1 MQIQPKTHWLWTTL
15 LLIAFL
21 PVITSVA
28 AEEKLPEGTLA
39 IVNGV
44 TIPLS
49 ELDNAIDQVRQQA
62 QLKGERL
69 DQARM
74 PEIKR
79 MLTDRLIQQEL
90 LYQES
95 RRQGIVVETAD
106 VEEQITKMRDR
117 FSSDAE
123 FKQAL
128 AKIDTTLPELRVQVE
143 RRLAVQGL
151 LDREIL
157 QKVQI
162 TAEESKAFYDNNPNY
177 FKQPDQVRARHI
189 LIKVDP
195 EADEAELKK
204 ARQKIE
210 EIQARLQGGEDF
222 AELARELSEGPSA
235 AKGGDLGFFDRRQ
248 MVKPFADAAFALK
261 PGEISGVVQTRFGY
275 HLIMVEERK
284 PESKMPYEEVK
295 DRLEQSLKQ
304 QKAEKMLN
312 AYLET
317 LKAQA
322 TIIR

>member
-1 MQIQPKTHWLWTTL
+1 MRTQPKTNWLWITL
-15 LLIAFL
+15 LFITFL
-21 PVITSVA
+21 PAPTSVA
-28 AEEKLPEGTLA
+28 AEKKLPEGALA

-95 RRQGIVVETAD
+95 RRQGIVVETASI
-106 VEEQITKMRDR
+106 EEQIGKMRDR

-128 AKIDTTLPELRVQVE
+128 VKIDTTLPELRVQVE

-157 QKVQI
+157 KKVQI

-177 FKQPDQVRARHI
+177 FKEPDQVRARHI

-195 EADEAELKK
+195 EADEADLKK

-210 EIQARLQGGEDF
+210 AIEARLQAGEDF
-222 AELARELSEGPSA
+222 AKLARELSEGPSA
-235 AKGGDLGFFDRRQ
+235 TKGGDLGFFDRRQ

-275 HLIMVEERK
+275 HLITVEERK
-284 PESKMPYEEVK
+284 PESKIPYAEVK

-312 AYLET
+312 TYLET

-322 TIIR
+322 TIVS

>member
-1 MQIQPKTHWLWTTL
+1 M
-15 LLIAFL
+15 
-21 PVITSVA
+21 A
-28 AEEKLPEGTLA
+28 AEEKLPKGTLA
-39 IVNGV
+39 IVNGE

-69 DQARM
+69 DQTRM
-74 PEIKR
+74 PGIKR

-95 RRQGIVVETAD
+95 RRQDIVVETAAI
-106 VEEQITKMRDR
+106 EEQITKMRDR

-123 FKQAL
+123 FKRAL
-128 AKIDTTLPELRVQVE
+128 VKIDTTLPELRVQVE

-162 TAEESKAFYDNNPNY
+162 TAEENKAFYDNNPNY

-195 EADEAELKK
+195 EADAAELKK

-210 EIQARLQGGEDF
+210 EIEARLQTGEDF
-222 AELARELSEGPSA
+222 SELAQELSEGPSA

-248 MVKPFADAAFALK
+248 MVKPFADAAFGLK

-275 HLIMVEERK
+275 HLIKVEERK
-284 PESKMPYEEVK
+284 PESKMPYAEVK

-304 QKAEKMLN
+304 QKAEKMLS

-322 TIIR
+322 TILR